1 VELTVT
7 NQVSGPSVVSLFA
20 GAGGTDVGLERAGW
34 RTVLATDIDS
44 ACVATL
50 QAAKQAGIPVSNQE
64 GVTYLREAEL
74 RLADVRDLSGD
85 DLKPAG
91 VPQGWCP
98 DLLAG
103 GPPCQ
108 PWSSAG
114 LQKGLQ
120 DERGQLIDHFVRL
133 AGELRPHF
141 VLFENV
147 RGLVTAIG
155 RTGKPGEVLAD
166 IKKSFEDIGYA
177 TAFTTLN
184 AADYGVSQRRVRL
197 YMVATRDYGLPFFP
211 EPTHARNEDLDL
223 FSIRKSWVDLGSFID
238 DLPRPDPNEFIRPT
252 ESREAELSALRP
264 GTGLRTAGRTE
275 NNRPGG
281 HWGYRQDSFVADLS
295 LPSRT
300 IRAASTP
307 DWIRLPDAT
316 HRRLTWRECA
326 ALQGFPYEW
335 PFQGAL
341 TSKFRQIGNAVQAD
355 MAEVLGRSILAS
367 LYGGRL
373 RQKPR
378 STDLP
383 EEFGRRIKYT
393 TAEHRTN
400 GSHRVRVR
408 ASVTSPE

>member
-1 VELTVT
+1 MT
-7 NQVSGPSVVSLFA
+7 NQVSAPSVVSLFA

-34 RTVLATDIDS
+34 RTVLATDIDT
-44 ACVATL
+44 ACMATL
-50 QAAKQAGIPVSNQE
+50 KAAKQAVIPVTDQS
-64 GVTYLREAEL
+64 GATYLEKANL
-74 RLADVRDLSGD
+74 KVADARDLSAS
-85 DLKPAG
+85 DLRPNGA
-91 VPQGWCP
+91 PPGWRP

-120 DERGQLIDHFVRL
+120 DERGQLVDHFIRL
-133 AGELRPHF
+133 TAELKPRF

-155 RTGKPGEVLAD
+155 RTGRPGEVLAG
-166 IKKSFEDIGYA
+166 IKQSFEDIGYA
-177 TAFTTLN
+177 TTFATLN
-184 AADYGVSQRRVRL
+184 AADFGAAQRRVRL
-197 YMVATRDYGLPFFP
+197 YMIATCDHRLPQFP
-211 EPTHARNEDLDL
+211 EPTHRRHEELDL
-223 FSIRKSWVDLGSFID
+223 FSVRKSWIDLGSFLS
-238 DLPRPDPNEFIRPT
+238 DLPAPDPNDFVRPS
-252 ESREAELSALRP
+252 ESRETELSTLRP
-264 GTGLRTAGRTE
+264 GTGLKAAGRTE

-307 DWIRLPDAT
+307 DWIRLPDGT

-326 ALQGFPYEW
+326 ALQGFPNDW
-335 PFQGAL
+335 PFQGTL

-367 LYGGRL
+367 LSEGPL
-373 RQKPR
+373 RQSPR
-378 STDLP
+378 SAELP
-383 EEFGRRIKYT
+383 AEFTKRVNYT

-400 GSHRVRVR
+400 SSHRVRVR
-408 ASVTSPE
+408 ASVPSHE

>member
-1 VELTVT
+1 MT

-34 RTVLATDIDS
+34 RTALATDVDA
-44 ACVATL
+44 ACMATL
-50 QAAKQAGIPVSNQE
+50 NEAKQSSILVE
-64 GVTYLREAEL
+64 GLEDVTYLQGAAL

-85 DLKPAG
+85 DLKPDGA
-91 VPQGWCP
+91 PDGWRP
-98 DLLAG
+98 DLLVG

-120 DERGQLIDHFVRL
+120 DERGQLIDHFVRMTD
-133 AGELRPHF
+133 ELKPHF

-155 RTGKPGEVLAD
+155 RNGKPGEVLID
-166 IKKSFEDIGYA
+166 IKNSFENIGYA
-177 TAFTTLN
+177 TAFATLN
-184 AADYGVSQRRVRL
+184 AADYGAAQRRVRL
-197 YMVATRDYGLPFFP
+197 YMLASCDHELPSFP
-211 EPTHARNEDLDL
+211 EPTHTRGEELDL
-223 FSIRKSWVDLGSFID
+223 FSMRKSWVDLGSFINA
-238 DLPRPDPNEFIRPT
+238 LPAPASADVVRPSQEK
-252 ESREAELSALRP
+252 EAELSALRP
-264 GTGLRTAGRTE
+264 GTGLKTAGRTE

-281 HWGYRQDSFVADLS
+281 HWGYRQDSFVADLN

-300 IRAASTP
+300 IRAAATP
-307 DWIRLPDAT
+307 DWIRLPDGT

-335 PFQGAL
+335 PFQGPV

-367 LYGGRL
+367 LHGGQL
-373 RQKPR
+373 RRKPR
-378 STDLP
+378 STSLP
-383 EEFGRRIKYT
+383 AEFGRRIKYT

-400 GSHRVRVR
+400 GTHRIRVR
-408 ASVTSPE
+408 ASVTSYE

>member
-1 VELTVT
+1 M
-7 NQVSGPSVVSLFA
+7 
-20 GAGGTDVGLERAGW
+20 
-34 RTVLATDIDS
+34 
-44 ACVATL
+44 ATL
-50 QAAKQAGIPVSNQE
+50 NAAKQSSIFVEGQE
-64 GVTYLREAEL
+64 SATYLQGAAL
-74 RLADVRDLSGD
+74 RLADVRDLSGK
-85 DLKPAG
+85 DLKPDGAP
-91 VPQGWCP
+91 VGWRP

-120 DERGQLIDHFVRL
+120 DERGQLIDHFVRM
-133 AGELRPHF
+133 ADELKPHF

-155 RTGKPGEVLAD
+155 RSGKPGEVLID

-177 TAFTTLN
+177 TAFATLN
-184 AADYGVSQRRVRL
+184 AADYGAAQRRVRL
-197 YMVATRDYGLPFFP
+197 YMIATCDHELPSFP
-211 EPTHARNEDLDL
+211 EPTHARGEDLDL
-223 FSIRKSWVDLGSFID
+223 FSIRKGWVDLGRFID
-238 DLPRPDPNEFIRPT
+238 DLPAPAPVDIVRPSQEKET
-252 ESREAELSALRP
+252 ELSALRP
-264 GTGLRTAGRTE
+264 GTGLKTVGRTE

-281 HWGYRQDSFVADLS
+281 HWGYRQDSFVADLN

-300 IRAASTP
+300 IRAAATP
-307 DWIRLPDAT
+307 DWIRSRDGT

-335 PFQGAL
+335 PFQGPV

-367 LYGGRL
+367 LRGGQLGR
-373 RQKPR
+373 KPG
-378 STDLP
+378 STSLP
-383 EEFGRRIKYT
+383 AEFGRRIKYT

-408 ASVTSPE
+408 ASVTSHE

>member
-1 VELTVT
+1 MT

-34 RTVLATDIDS
+34 QTVLATDIDA
-44 ACVATL
+44 ACMATL
-50 QAAKQAGIPVSNQE
+50 QAAKQSGIPVAGQE
-64 GVTYLREAEL
+64 GATHIKETDL

-85 DLKPAG
+85 DLKPDGA
-91 VPQGWCP
+91 PPGWRP

-133 AGELRPHF
+133 TGELIPHF

-155 RTGKPGEVLAD
+155 RTGKPGEVLTD

-177 TAFTTLN
+177 TAFATLN
-184 AADYGVSQRRVRL
+184 AADYGVAQRRVRL
-197 YMVATRDYGLPFFP
+197 YMIATRDYRLPIFP
-211 EPTHARNEDLDL
+211 EPTHARSEDLDL
-223 FSIRKSWVDLGSFID
+223 FSIRKSWVDLGSFIN
-238 DLPRPDPNEFIRPT
+238 DLPVPDPNDFVRPT
-252 ESREAELSALRP
+252 EGREAELSVLSP

-281 HWGYRQDSFVADLS
+281 HWGYRQDSFVADLG

-300 IRAASTP
+300 IRAAATP
-307 DWIRLPDAT
+307 DWIRLSDGT
-316 HRRLTWRECA
+316 HRRLTWKECA

-335 PFQGAL
+335 PFQGAIS
-341 TSKFRQIGNAVQAD
+341 SKFRQIGNAVQAD

-367 LYGGRL
+367 LNGGEL
-373 RQKPR
+373 RQSPV

-383 EEFGRRIKYT
+383 AEFGRRIKYT

-400 GSHRVRVR
+400 GSHRLRVR
-408 ASVTSPE
+408 ASVTSRE

>member
-1 VELTVT
+1 MT

-34 RTVLATDIDS
+34 RTVLATDIDA
-44 ACVATL
+44 ACMATL
-50 QAAKQAGIPVSNQE
+50 QAAKQAGIPVASRE
-64 GVTYLREAEL
+64 GATYLEEADL

-85 DLKPAG
+85 DLRPNGA
-91 VPQGWCP
+91 PRGWRP

-133 AGELRPHF
+133 ADELRPHF

-166 IKKSFEDIGYA
+166 IKKSFEHIGYA

-184 AADYGVSQRRVRL
+184 AADYGIAQRRVRL
-197 YMVATRDYGLPFFP
+197 YMIATCDHGLPFFP
-211 EPTHARNEDLDL
+211 DSTHARHEDLDL
-223 FSIRKSWVDLGSFID
+223 FAIRKSWVDLGSFINE
-238 DLPRPDPNEFIRPT
+238 LPTPDPKDFVRPA
-252 ESREAELSALRP
+252 ESREVELSALSP

-281 HWGYRQDSFVADLS
+281 HWGYRQDSFLADLS

-307 DWIRLPDAT
+307 DWIRLPDGT
-316 HRRLTWRECA
+316 HRRLTWRECS

-335 PFQGAL
+335 PFQGAI

-367 LYGGRL
+367 LYGGQL
-373 RQKPR
+373 RQKPI
-378 STDLP
+378 STNLP
-383 EEFGRRIKYT
+383 QEFDKRIKYT

-408 ASVTSPE
+408 ASVASDE

>member
-1 VELTVT
+1 MADPVEA
-7 NQVSGPSVVSLFA
+7 PSVVSLFA

-34 RTVLATDIDS
+34 RTAIATDID
-44 ACVATL
+44 ATCMATL
-50 QAAKQAGIPVSNQE
+50 QAAKQAAIPVVGQE
-64 GVTYLREAEL
+64 GATYLEKADL
-74 RLADVRDLSGD
+74 KLADARDISAN
-85 DLKPAG
+85 DLKPIG
-91 VPQGWCP
+91 TPQEWRP

-120 DERGQLIDHFVRL
+120 DERGQLIDHFIRL
-133 AGELRPHF
+133 AAELNPRF

-155 RTGKPGEVLAD
+155 RTGKPGEVLEE
-166 IKKSFEDIGYA
+166 IKRSFEDIGYA
-177 TAFTTLN
+177 TIFATLN
-184 AADYGVSQRRVRL
+184 AADYGAAQRRVRL
-197 YMVATRDYGLPFFP
+197 YMIATRDHRLPYFP
-211 EPTHARNEDLDL
+211 EPTHGRTEELDL
-223 FSIRKSWVDLGSFID
+223 FSLRKSWVDLGSFIE
-238 DLPRPDPNEFIRPT
+238 DLPAPDRTDIVRPSQ
-252 ESREAELSALRP
+252 SRESELSTLRL

-300 IRAASTP
+300 IRAATTP
-307 DWIRLPDAT
+307 DWIRLPDGT

-326 ALQGFPYEW
+326 ALQGFPHDW
-335 PFQGAL
+335 PFEGPV

-355 MAEVLGRSILAS
+355 MAEVLGRSLMAS
-367 LYGGRL
+367 LSEGQLGQR
-373 RQKPR
+373 P
-378 STDLP
+378 SSSNLP
-383 EEFGRRIKYT
+383 EEFGRRIRYT

-400 GSHRVRVR
+400 GAHRVRVR
-408 ASVTSPE
+408 ASVASHE